1 MNNCHK
7 HACHFSDSELH
18 EYQVPRSFLTLY
30 WIQFFNLATEMPSDM
45 TITSVRSNHLTL
57 HRNFLKKYNWASSS
71 STLSYIWVERRQC
84 RKLWGFRIRIF
95 YLFLFFTFFRSSKH
109 CKEISFVI
117 QFFSPLVNIS
127 SHHLLVA
134 IASCFALLSTTF
146 GKYFVFLSTIP
157 DWIGTWSGD
166 RGCGVLGRST

>member
-30 WIQFFNLATEMPSDM
+30 WIQFFNLATESDT

-57 HRNFLKKYNWASSS
+57 CRNFLKKYNWASSS
-71 STLSYIWVERRQC
+71 STLSYIRVEKAVPQT
-84 RKLWGFRIRIF
+84 LGFSNS
-95 YLFLFFTFFRSSKH
+95 YFLSFFVFHFFSVVQNIAK
-109 CKEISFVI
+109 KISFVI

-134 IASCFALLSTTF
+134 IASCFALLFTTF
-146 GKYFVFLSTIP
+146 GKYFVFLFTIP
-157 DWIGTWSGD
+157 HWIGTWSGD

>member
-7 HACHFSDSELH
+7 HARHFSDSELH
-18 EYQVPRSFLTLY
+18 EYQVPRSLLTLY

-57 HRNFLKKYNWASSS
+57 CRNFLKNI
-71 STLSYIWVERRQC
+71 TEPLVVPHWVISGSRRQC

-95 YLFLFFTFFRSSKH
+95 YLFLLVTFFRTSKH

-117 QFFSPLVNIS
+117 QCFSPLVNIS
-127 SHHLLVA
+127 SHHLLVV
-134 IASCFALLSTTF
+134 IASCFALLFTTF
-146 GKYFVFLSTIP
+146 GKYLVFLFTIP
-157 DWIGTWSGD
+157 DWIGTWSGG
-166 RGCGVLGRST
+166 RGWEVLGRST